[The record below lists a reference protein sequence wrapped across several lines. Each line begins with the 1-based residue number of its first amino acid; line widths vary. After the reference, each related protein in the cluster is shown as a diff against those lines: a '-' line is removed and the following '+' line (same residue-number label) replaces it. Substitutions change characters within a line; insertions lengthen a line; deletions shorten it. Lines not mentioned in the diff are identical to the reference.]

1 MKSTKIA
8 IIGTGAVGATT
19 AYACMMRNIAAE
31 IMLIDIDEAKCKG
44 EVFDL
49 SDALSFSATSK
60 LEQTT
65 FAQAAQADIIIITA
79 GKPQLPGQKR
89 TELLE
94 TNSKVLKS
102 IAEKLGVI
110 NPKSIVIV
118 ASNPVD
124 ALTWYAQQIIRLPK
138 NQIIGSGTMLDSQ
151 RLRNFIAQKINIAEQ
166 SIHVYILGEHGDQQV
181 AALSAGNIAGV
192 ALEKYIPM
200 AELKKMAQQTIKKAY
215 DIIDLKK
222 FTCYGVASSVA
233 ALCENIIFDNNRVMP
248 TSCYITEYDLCM
260 SMPTVIGASGINQ
273 IIKPPL
279 NSEEEDALKRSIKSI
294 NANIDILKKEHID
307 IN

>member
-8 IIGTGAVGATT
+8 IIGTGSVGATT

-31 IMLIDIDEAKCKG
+31 IMLVDIDEAKCKG

-60 LEQTT
+60 VEQAN

-102 IAEKLGVI
+102 IAEKLGDI
-110 NPKSIVIV
+110 NQKSIVIV
-118 ASNPVD
+118 VSNPVD

-151 RLRNFIAQKINIAEQ
+151 RLRNLIAQKINIAEQ
-166 SIHVYILGEHGDQQV
+166 SIHVYILGEHGDQQL

-192 ALEKYIPM
+192 PLDKFIPLT
-200 AELKKMAQQTIKKAY
+200 ELKKMAQQTIKKAY
-215 DIIDLKK
+215 DIIELKK

-248 TSCYITEYDLCM
+248 TSCYIKEYDLCM
-260 SMPTVIGASGINQ
+260 SMPTAIGASGIKE

-279 NSEEEDALKRSIKSI
+279 SSEEEDALKSSIKSI
-294 NANIDILKKEHID
+294 KANIAILKKSI
-307 IN
+307 